1 MKKFN
6 TTAILVI
13 LLLLCT
19 VYIMYGILTSNKK
32 NDPPKIDMTLK
43 VSYLTDDEYSTVGT
57 VELEN
62 PQKDDFRIIDFTLN
76 VSHSDKIDYRKIIVP
91 NLEEISNSYDI
102 KRYWTGNS
110 FRQDNA
116 SENFA
121 TYTYNFV
128 FYSKGLNDQQIKD
141 IFSKGNITLS
151 FANNFIEDEL
161 NLGNYMQFE

>member
-6 TTAILVI
+6 TITILVI

-19 VYIMYGILTSNKK
+19 IYIIYGILISNKK
-32 NDPPKIDMTLK
+32 IDQPKIDMTLK

-57 VELEN
+57 VGLEN
-62 PQKDDFRIIDFTLN
+62 PKKDDFRIIEFTLN

-91 NLEEISNSYDI
+91 NLKEIADSYDI
-102 KRYWTGNS
+102 KRYWTGNFFS
-110 FRQDNA
+110 QDNA
-116 SENFA
+116 NENFA
-121 TYTYNFV
+121 VYTYKFV
-128 FYSKGLNDQQIKD
+128 FYSKELSDQQIKD

-161 NLGNYMQFE
+161 NLGDYMQFE